1 MDKELVGRELCITRA
16 NRMAR
21 YVIES
26 VKDMSRPELVFTVSE
41 VSELLLCTVLAC
53 MPEKRQKRL
62 LKLVFDS
69 VSATLEEERAVRKY
83 GQQIGLKRRGLTISE
98 KAETMGPND

>member
-41 VSELLLCTVLAC
+41 VS
-53 MPEKRQKRL
+53 KRQKRL

-69 VSATLEEERAVRKY
+69 VSATLEEERAD
-83 GQQIGLKRRGLTISE
+83 QE
-98 KAETMGPND
+98 KTMGDE